1 VQTLNKSISA
11 RNFNAFVWHAS
22 FLAIAKNF
30 MDVDTIIPSMLIK
43 SGGTNFQLGL
53 LTAIMIGGSRFSQI
67 LFIRPISAKHHK
79 KPLLL
84 GAVNLRIFSLL
95 GIAFIFMFSQDIR
108 SELLIFFIFLIITI
122 FSFSG
127 AYANI
132 PYTDILGK
140 SILSERRKQFFS
152 IRTIISSAGIFLSA
166 FFVKEILNT
175 QAYPENYTRIF
186 MYAAGFL
193 FVASLGFWAVKEII
207 PKNFLPIKTGI
218 KDIIPAIQQN
228 PRLKWYLLSINTL
241 GISYGMLPFIL
252 LYANKNGLLSGNQ
265 MLGNL
270 LLAKTI
276 GLILAGIWLYL
287 KHNKTRYHSMMI
299 LMISL
304 GITFVSTVWFF
315 PKQAIAY
322 LFAFFIGGLFISL
335 YQVIINGVL
344 LEISTAE
351 NRGLF
356 TGISGAGSILPVLF
370 PLFGGSLIA
379 TIGFSGFFTIFIL
392 LILISFVFIIK
403 LNCKQ

>member
-241 GISYGMLPFIL
+241 GIGYGMLPFIL